1 MHELCLVL
9 LALQACRCLCVL
21 PWGCTMHAGWLL
33 LCCLRSQHALL
44 LPPLAQGLLA
54 TGGTTLIVHVLT
66 ATHVYTAN
74 VGDCKSV
81 LSR

>member
-1 MHELCLVL
+1 MSCLLPCYL
-9 LALQACRCLCVL
+9 L
-21 PWGCTMHAGWLL
+21 PF
-33 LCCLRSQHALL
+33 
-44 LPPLAQGLLA
+44 LPPLQGLLA